1 MNMNKSTVSN
11 MPSEMRPWSGALE
24 FKALAETLPSLVFAA
39 DAHGHNVYVNASFQ
53 RYTGVSVTALLGGG
67 WLSIIHPED
76 QAQASMAWKA
86 NWSDGEPSD
95 TRYRFRRFD
104 GEYRWHLVRGAPI
117 RGAQGEV
124 LRWIGSCTDVDDL
137 VASIAN
143 RSQSAAILDGLGNIQ
158 NLVLYAKDADGRFV
172 YANDATLQV
181 IGLGVDQVL
190 GQRAE
195 SFSVTESDAVAIRKN
210 DDLAMQTGSP
220 VTVEESWIDAD
231 GVTRVFRSFKTPMHL
246 PDGRAGIAAASVDVT
261 LEHNLARALD
271 QKLVRHRQ
279 QLDSLPIVIWEADA
293 QGSLIAVNQQ
303 WRECVGFPS
312 DQFSFADLLC
322 EEAVGPFLSQWQFCI
337 DASEILDYATR
348 ISDNIATEGRDV
360 QALAFPVHSS
370 TEAKAVDRWFGCF
383 L

>member
-1 MNMNKSTVSN
+1 MNASTLSA
-11 MPSEMRPWSGALE
+11 MPSDVRPWSGALE
-24 FKALAETLPSLVFAA
+24 FKALAETLPSLVFAS
-39 DAHGHNVYVNASFQ
+39 DAQGHNVYVNASFQ
-53 RYTGVSVTALLGGG
+53 RYTGLSVAELLGGG
-67 WLSIIHPED
+67 WLSIIHPDD
-76 QAQASMAWKA
+76 QAKANTTWKA
-86 NWSDGEPSD
+86 SWAGGEPYD

-104 GEYRWHLVRGAPI
+104 GEYRWHLVRGVPI
-117 RGAQGEV
+117 CGAQGEV

-143 RSQSAAILDGLGNIQ
+143 RSQSAAILDGLGNIE

-195 SFSVTESDAVAIRKN
+195 SFSVMETDAVAIRKN
-210 DDLAMQTGSP
+210 DDLVMLTGSP
-220 VTVEESWIDAD
+220 TTVEESWTDPD
-231 GVTRVFRSFKTPMHL
+231 GATRVFRSFKTPMHL

-261 LEHNLARALD
+261 LEHGLARALD
-271 QKLVRHRQ
+271 QKLLRHRQ

-303 WRECVGFPS
+303 WRDCVGFPS